1 MFPASDLI
9 LLPGVFLKR
18 LSLKYD
24 PVKRFGKNRKARIGR
39 IKGAFLAQ
47 RKSLALSPARKNHAL

>member
-9 LLPGVFLKR
+9 LLPGVFEVPFAKIRPGQALRQKSQSPDR
-18 LSLKYD
+18 ED
-24 PVKRFGKNRKARIGR
+24 Q
-39 IKGAFLAQ
+39 GAFLAQ